1 MGGKAMKN
9 IITISS
15 ILLLIITWA
24 CTHNLEKTDED
35 YTAPSIKSQSRL
47 IYPKAAQENGYEGN
61 TRVVVTI
68 TDKGEVQKANV
79 VKTSGHKVLDDA
91 AIDFCRKLTFN
102 PALRADTPVY
112 SKMEWDVKFHFKNRK
127 WNGELY
133 VQNILSLYG
142 YIEIADDDAKNDLQ
156 KKLLKAHDKF
166 VFNMKDGINF
176 NYYIGQVISEELL
189 ILWEDDWDS
198 YPLTF
203 LLYHD
208 FIQRYQNYEELD
220 SVRSQLESS
229 LLSDIYFINN
239 TPEIDYKE
247 KEVKDNLIRKVKAF
261 ITQYYPEI
269 NIENIE
275 IKAQK
280 FNELMSSH
288 N

>member
-1 MGGKAMKN
+1 VGGKAMKN
-9 IITISS
+9 IIKISS
-15 ILLLIITWA
+15 ILLLIISWA
-24 CTHNLEKTDED
+24 CSQNIVKIDED
-35 YTAPSIKSQSRL
+35 YTAPSLKSQSRL
-47 IYPKAAQENGYEGN
+47 IYPKAAQENSYEGN
-61 TRVVVTI
+61 TRIVVTI
-68 TDKGEVQKANV
+68 SDKGEVQKANI
-79 VKTSGHKVLDDA
+79 VKTSGYKVLDNA
-91 AIDFCRKLTFN
+91 ALDFCQKLTFN
-102 PALRADTPVY
+102 PALRGDTPVY

-133 VQNILSLYG
+133 VQKVTSLYS
-142 YIEIADDDAKNDLQ
+142 YIEIAEDDVRSGLQ
-156 KKLLKAHDKF
+156 KKLLKAHDEF
-166 VFNMKDGINF
+166 VLSMKDGINF
-176 NYYIGQVISEELL
+176 NYYIGQVISEDLL
-189 ILWEDDWDS
+189 IQWEDDWDS

-229 LLSDIYFINN
+229 LLSDLYFINN

-247 KEVKDNLIRKVKAF
+247 KEFKENLIRKVKAF